1 MVSFSFA
8 LPQNKFIEIET
19 LFIVHSGYFLR
30 NKINDFLSMNY
41 LQRLYPSTFKVVK
54 NVGMVLDLQQ
64 ILLAPMNSQSKD
76 VIKLFVNIDD
86 KSKKINGSNRNILNA
101 LRKKYPFK
109 KEENKQ
115 QLIRPRVSV
124 DEPFNPFITH
134 IQTEEIEAALIYDKG
149 AYSSTDWTTEEME
162 LLQLIIQ
169 IVKADLLFESGNS
182 IGDEVNKIA
191 KQKQVSY
198 QILEL
203 QYVLPL
209 ANSLQMLQKTK
220 RLKSLDFWDGL
231 DEFKEIETYL
241 RRSLKMLN
249 SAKEAVDG
257 IQPNFWSQTTG
268 AKRHA
273 VEKIGI
279 EEFFSK
285 FIAEHNGAEAEVYY
299 GHVNPLLPSEKLEIY
314 IRTVILKKFLNVVI
328 GNAVKFSREDKAE
341 IYVTTELDDLD
352 LIITVRDMGI
362 GIPEEEVQYIG
373 DPYFKASNNETKKGL
388 GVELYTIKRMIEDY
402 GGSLKFES
410 VENVY
415 TEVVCNLPYLEY
427 GLPDND

>member
-1 MVSFSFA
+1 
-8 LPQNKFIEIET
+8 
-19 LFIVHSGYFLR
+19 
-30 NKINDFLSMNY
+30 MNY

-76 VIKLFVNIDD
+76 VIKLFVNIND
-86 KSKKINGSNRNILNA
+86 KSKKITGSNRNILNT
-101 LRKKYPFK
+101 LRKMHPFK
-109 KEENKQ
+109 KEENIQ
-115 QLIRPRVSV
+115 ELIRAKKSY

-134 IQTEEIEAALIYDKG
+134 IQTDEIEAALIYDKG
-149 AYSSTDWTTEEME
+149 ADSSTDWTTEEME

-220 RLKSLDFWDGL
+220 QRLKSLDFCDGL

-268 AKRHA
+268 AKRDA

-285 FIAEHNGAEAEVYY
+285 FIAEHDRVEAEIYY
-299 GHVNPLLPSEKLEIY
+299 GHVHPVLASQKQEIY
-314 IRTVILKKFLNVVI
+314 IRTVLLKKFLNAVI
-328 GNAVKFSREDKAE
+328 DNAVKFSKEEKAE
-341 IYVTTELDDLD
+341 IYVTSELDDLD

-362 GIPEEEVQYIG
+362 GIPEDEVEYIG
-373 DPYFKASNNETKKGL
+373 DPFFKASNNETEKGL
-388 GVELYTIKRMIEDY
+388 GVELSIIKRMIEDY
-402 GGSLKFES
+402 GGSLDFES

-415 TEVVCNLPYLEY
+415 TEVVCNLPYLVDR
-427 GLPDND
+427 LQDND

>member
-1 MVSFSFA
+1 M
-8 LPQNKFIEIET
+8 LKYKFIEIAT
-19 LFIVHSGYFLR
+19 LFIVQSGYFLE

-54 NVGMVLDLQQ
+54 NVGMILDLQQ

-86 KSKKINGSNRNILNA
+86 KSKKITGSNRNILKT
-101 LRKKYPFK
+101 LRKMHSFK
-109 KEENKQ
+109 KEENIQ
-115 QLIRPRVSV
+115 ELIRAKKSY

-134 IQTEEIEAALIYDKG
+134 IQTDEIEAALIYDKG
-149 AYSSTDWTTEEME
+149 ADSSTDWTSEEME

-191 KQKQVSY
+191 KLKQVSY

-203 QYVLPL
+203 QYCLPL
-209 ANSLQMLQKTK
+209 AKSLQMLQKTK
-220 RLKSLDFWDGL
+220 QRLKSLKFFEGL
-231 DEFKEIETYL
+231 DEFNEIEAYL
-241 RRSLKMLN
+241 SRSLKMLN
-249 SAKEAVDG
+249 AAKKAVDG
-257 IQPNFWSQTTG
+257 IQANFWSQNAGPKKTV
-268 AKRHA
+268 
-273 VEKIGI
+273 VEKIDI
-279 EEFFSK
+279 KVFLSTL
-285 FIAEHNGAEAEVYY
+285 IDEHNGAEAEVYY
-299 GHVNPLLPSEKLEIY
+299 GHINPLLPSEKQEIY
-314 IRTVILKKFLNVVI
+314 IRTVILKKFLNAVI
-328 GNAVKFSREDKAE
+328 DNAVKFSREDKAE

-373 DPYFKASNNETKKGL
+373 DPFFKASNNETKKGL
-388 GVELYTIKRMIEDY
+388 GVELSIIKRMIVDY